1 MCMKRVPQIAVETP
15 ACTECH
21 GATVMQRIQG
31 KYGREYRVVC
41 LCCGKPGP
49 ISMSPKIAAR
59 LFARELH
66 RDIEPPIYG
75 YSRRKV

>member
-31 KYGREYRVVC
+31 KYGRE
-41 LCCGKPGP
+41 
-49 ISMSPKIAAR
+49 
-59 LFARELH
+59 LH